1 MHRSKRLAG
10 ATAALAA
17 LAIAAPIAQ
26 AGAATLP
33 ATLPASWAGL
43 TWPAFPWGTANF
55 PTETYGAG
63 VVARGPTVINSVF
76 NGATVVQVVVGPAS
90 SIVTAS
96 P

>member
-17 LAIAAPIAQ
+17 LAIAAPVAQ
-26 AGAATLP
+26 AGAATW
-33 ATLPASWAGL
+33 PASWGAL

-55 PTETYGAG
+55 PVETYTAG
-63 VVARGPTVINSVF
+63 TIARGPTVINSVF
-76 NGATVVQVVVGPAS
+76 NGATVVQVVNGPSS